1 MIYNFIYFIF
11 IKGTQVETAKGQVNV
26 FFYKIFNFGNDI
38 SDPGMRA
45 ACYQDNAF
53 VRIQDQGLLFY
64 PAWNYSCGVGSLSY
78 FLKVIHFCNRRTP
91 FFDDILEA

>member
-1 MIYNFIYFIF
+1 FIS
-11 IKGTQVETAKGQVNV
+11 
-26 FFYKIFNFGNDI
+26 FGDDV

-53 VRIQDQGLLFY
+53 FRIQDQGLLFD
-64 PAWNYSCGVGSLSY
+64 PAWNYSCGVGSSAY
-78 FLKVIHFCNRRTP
+78 FLKVIHFCNRRAL